1 MTGQRR
7 YLLDT
12 NIVSELVRQPQGTIA
27 AHVERVGETSICT
40 SVVVAGELRFGA
52 RKSGSKRL
60 RTQLETILSAMEVLA
75 LEPPADQH
83 YAELR
88 SSLERRGEPIG
99 PNDML
104 IAAHARALDLTLV
117 TANTSEFKRVEG
129 LAVEDWLAA

>member
-1 MTGQRR
+1 MTAQRR

-12 NIVSELVRQPQGTIA
+12 NIVSELVRQPQGAIA
-27 AHVERVGETSICT
+27 AQVERVGETSICT

-60 RTQLETILSAMEVLA
+60 RTQLETILSAMEVVA

-83 YAELR
+83 YADLR
-88 SSLERRGEPIG
+88 SSLEQRGEPIG